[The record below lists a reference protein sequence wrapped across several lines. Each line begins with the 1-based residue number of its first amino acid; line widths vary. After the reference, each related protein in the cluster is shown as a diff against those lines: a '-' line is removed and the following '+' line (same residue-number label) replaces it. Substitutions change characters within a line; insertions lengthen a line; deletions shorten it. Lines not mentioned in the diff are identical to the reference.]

1 VVSDKQWIYWAT
13 IIPATILAVG
23 LWQGWVSHSDAI
35 TRFVNALF
43 KWFTERWAKV
53 TRRNKKANKGE
64 ESEALQ
70 KVQVVGKVEEP

>member
-35 TRFVNALF
+35 TQFVNARV

-53 TRRNKKANKGE
+53 TRKNKTPNKGKG
-64 ESEALQ
+64 SRPVQ
-70 KVQVVGKVEEP
+70 KDQVDGKVEEP